1 MAVVLQLLF
10 YNFIGP
16 GLTISLKK
24 KCTELMEINK
34 MDKNKKIKK
43 LK

>member
-1 MAVVLQLLF
+1 MMAVVLQLLF

-24 KCTELMEINK
+24 KMYGAYGN
-34 MDKNKKIKK
+34 
-43 LK
+43 